1 MNQGAL
7 ADVVD
12 DGACRTMEDMAIRL
26 LLVDDHTLFLEGLVN
41 TLGAVRGFEI
51 VGQARDGRTAL
62 AMWRTASPD
71 VGLVDV
77 SMPGMDGIETVRQLR
92 SHFPGARVLMLTSSE
107 DQEDVI
113 AALDAGAAG
122 YVTKGIRYS
131 DLIAAVREVHAGG
144 RPLGEAIARKLA
156 SREPASPLTTREID
170 VLRLLREGLTAVEIA
185 GRLSITPRT
194 TRAHIEAIKTRL
206 GAANTTQAVAIGFER
221 GLLTVVP
228 QSRRR

>member
-1 MNQGAL
+1 
-7 ADVVD
+7 
-12 DGACRTMEDMAIRL
+12 MAIRL

-41 TLGAVRGFEI
+41 TLGVVKGFEI
-51 VGQARDGRTAL
+51 VGQAKDGRSAV
-62 AMWRTASPD
+62 AMWRRVAPD

-92 SHFPGARVLMLTSSE
+92 AQFPAARVMMLTSSE

-131 DLIAAVREVHAGG
+131 DLVAAVREVHAGG

-156 SREPASPLTTREID
+156 SREPGCPLTPREVE

-185 GRLSITPRT
+185 DRLAISPRT
-194 TRAHIEAIKTRL
+194 TRGHIEAIKMRL

-221 GLLTVVP
+221 GLLSVVP
-228 QSRRR
+228 HERRR

>member
-1 MNQGAL
+1 M
-7 ADVVD
+7 
-12 DGACRTMEDMAIRL
+12 TIRL

-41 TLGAVRGFEI
+41 TLGGVEEFEI
-51 VGQARDGRTAL
+51 VGQAKDGRTAL
-62 AMWRTASPD
+62 ALWQRTAPD

-92 SHFPGARVLMLTSSE
+92 AQAPDARVLMLTSSE

-113 AALDAGAAG
+113 AALDAGASG

-131 DLIAAVREVHAGG
+131 DLVAAVREVHGGG

-156 SREPASPLTTREID
+156 SRDPGCPLTPREVE

-185 GRLSITPRT
+185 AQLAISPRT
-194 TRAHIEAIKTRL
+194 TRGHIEAIKTRL

-221 GLLTVVP
+221 GLLPVVP
-228 QSRRR
+228 QGRRR

>member
-1 MNQGAL
+1 L
-7 ADVVD
+7 
-12 DGACRTMEDMAIRL
+12 TIRL

-41 TLGAVRGFEI
+41 TLGGVEEFEI
-51 VGQARDGRTAL
+51 VGQAKDGRTAL
-62 AMWRTASPD
+62 ALWQRTAPD

-92 SHFPGARVLMLTSSE
+92 AQAPDARVLMLTSSE

-113 AALDAGAAG
+113 AALDAGASG

-131 DLIAAVREVHAGG
+131 DLVAAVREVHGGG

-156 SREPASPLTTREID
+156 SRDPGCPLTPREVE

-185 GRLSITPRT
+185 AQLAISPRT
-194 TRAHIEAIKTRL
+194 TRGHIEAIKTRL

-221 GLLTVVP
+221 GLLPVVP
-228 QSRRR
+228 QGRRR

>member
-1 MNQGAL
+1 MTA
-7 ADVVD
+7 V
-12 DGACRTMEDMAIRL
+12 AIRL

-41 TLGAVRGFEI
+41 TLGVVKEFEV
-51 VGQARDGRTAL
+51 VGQAKNGRSAL
-62 AMWRTASPD
+62 AMWPRTRPD
-71 VGLVDV
+71 VALVDV

-92 SHFPGARVLMLTSSE
+92 SQFPAARVLMLTSSE

-131 DLIAAVREVHAGG
+131 DLVAAVREVHGGG

-156 SREPASPLTTREID
+156 VRDPDCPLTPREVE

-185 GRLSITPRT
+185 DRLAITPRT
-194 TRAHIEAIKTRL
+194 TRAHIEAIKARL
-206 GAANTTQAVAIGFER
+206 GAANTTQAVARGFER
-221 GLLTVVP
+221 GLLSVVP
-228 QSRRR
+228 QDRRR

>member
-1 MNQGAL
+1 MSVL
-7 ADVVD
+7 S
-12 DGACRTMEDMAIRL
+12 IRL

-41 TLGAVRGFEI
+41 TLGAVQEFKV
-51 VGQARDGRTAL
+51 VGQARDGRSALSLWHDTA
-62 AMWRTASPD
+62 PD
-71 VGLVDV
+71 VGLIDV

-92 SHFPGARVLMLTSSE
+92 MQAPEARLLMLTSSE

-113 AALDAGAAG
+113 AALDAGASG

-131 DLIAAVREVHAGG
+131 DLVAAIREVHAGG

-156 SREPASPLTTREID
+156 SREPECPLTPREVE

-185 GRLSITPRT
+185 DRLAISPRT
-194 TRAHIEAIKTRL
+194 TRGHIEGIKTRL

-221 GLLTVVP
+221 GLLPVVP
-228 QSRRR
+228 QDRRR